1 MKTAVDI
8 AFGAAV
14 SLAVLYGLWN
24 WFGAFGLVF
33 GAPVLAVFAVPLVD
47 VVTGY
52 PRLVSRLVMRKV
64 EGRYFAYRGM
74 SLDIDID
81 EHAACWISTA
91 DVRKLVP
98 ATALVAP
105 AAPRISPAAR
115 SGSGRPATLRRAPGL
130 VRASAAAATA
140 RPQIPPGRPATAPRP
155 PSRWTSSPVRRQ
167 STLRPARRPAHWQC

>member
-1 MKTAVDI
+1 MKTVLDI
-8 AFGAAV
+8 AFRAAV
-14 SLAVLYGLWN
+14 SVAVLYGLWN

-52 PRLVSRLVMRKV
+52 PRFVSRLVMRKV

-98 ATALVAP
+98 GLPAEPVLSRLYPGQVKESGDPRQWRIGVQALTQFLAKSTDADMTKFANWLDRDVA
-105 AAPRISPAAR
+105 
-115 SGSGRPATLRRAPGL
+115 RPAKNRL
-130 VRASAAAATA
+130 A
-140 RPQIPPGRPATAPRP
+140 RGMA
-155 PSRWTSSPVRRQ
+155 PSR
-167 STLRPARRPAHWQC
+167 